1 MDFNTLNTYI
11 EEMQFEFVIRGQATQ
26 LHTSVYT
33 EKRNSC
39 NTVRNARRN
48 GG

>member
-1 MDFNTLNTYI
+1 MGFNTRI

-33 EKRNSC
+33 EERNSC
-39 NTVRNARRN
+39 DTRNARRN